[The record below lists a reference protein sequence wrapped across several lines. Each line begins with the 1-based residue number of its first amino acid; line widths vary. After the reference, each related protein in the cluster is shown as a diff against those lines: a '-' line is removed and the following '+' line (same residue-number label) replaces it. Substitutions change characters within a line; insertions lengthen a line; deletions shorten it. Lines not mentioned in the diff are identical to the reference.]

1 MATAFRRNALLK
13 EMMQRAA
20 DGDVHV
26 KADTISFNTVLHAY
40 RNDPQRAQNLL
51 LTWKHYIKQA
61 MKMSNQMCTVIQG
74 EQEKETRIYMHRY
87 IVFSNLTL
95 YHSLYA
101 SHNNSVIRA
110 WASQQEKHASSNAK
124 FLLETMEQLAATQ
137 DRPLVAP
144 NTVTY
149 SCVIKALARSRQ
161 AGSAQEAQQVLER
174 MMERY
179 ESSGDDKVKPDVV
192 VFSNVIDAWAR
203 DSSEHSASRAL
214 ELLEQM
220 KQSDIVEPNARTY
233 TSVFRALA
241 KRGECNAAELLLDEL
256 RESPRLRPST
266 IHYNSVLDAHAKSSY
281 WNKADRAMDFLLKME
296 RDSNVAPDIITY
308 NSVLSA
314 CANTYGR
321 GKNRALEVCVNMFK
335 RRLVLEQATPITLF
349 PLVQGPCQAIAASDE
364 RRWSLIQQGFKLCT
378 KSGLL
383 SERVLTQVRRAC
395 TAEQFASLIPTDET
409 TKRPV
414 QYSKLAD
421 EWTL

>member
-1 MATAFRRNALLK
+1 MK
-13 EMMQRAA
+13 
-20 DGDVHV
+20 
-26 KADTISFNTVLHAY
+26 
-40 RNDPQRAQNLL
+40 
-51 LTWKHYIKQA
+51 TW
-61 MKMSNQMCTVIQG
+61 NQMFTAIQG
-74 EQEKETRIYMHRY
+74 KDVEEAVMYCWHFGIKHH
-87 IVFSNLTL
+87 SLTL
-95 YHSLYA
+95 YHWLLYA
-101 SHNNSVIRA
+101 SLNSVIRA
-110 WASQQEKHASSNAK
+110 WASSKNKHAATNAK
-124 FLLETMEQLAATQ
+124 FLLDTMEELAETQ

-149 SCVIKALARSRQ
+149 SCVIKALATSRK

-179 ESSGDDKVKPDVV
+179 ESSGNDSVKPDVV

-220 KQSDIVEPNARTY
+220 KTSDIVEPNARTY

-241 KRGECNAAELLLDEL
+241 KRGECNAAELLLQEL
-256 RESPRLRPST
+256 RESPRLSLST
-266 IHYNSVLDAHAKSSY
+266 IHYNSVLDAHAKSPY

-321 GKNRALEVCVNMFK
+321 GKNRALSVCVNMFK
-335 RRLVLEQATPITLF
+335 RPVVLEQATPITFFLLF
-349 PLVQGPCQAIAASDE
+349 KALAKLLPVSDA

-383 SERVLTQVRRAC
+383 SQRVLTQVRRSC
-395 TAEQFASLIPTDET
+395 TAEQFARLVPTDER

-414 QYSKLAD
+414 QYSKLPN
-421 EWTL
+421 EWTCNTQETR